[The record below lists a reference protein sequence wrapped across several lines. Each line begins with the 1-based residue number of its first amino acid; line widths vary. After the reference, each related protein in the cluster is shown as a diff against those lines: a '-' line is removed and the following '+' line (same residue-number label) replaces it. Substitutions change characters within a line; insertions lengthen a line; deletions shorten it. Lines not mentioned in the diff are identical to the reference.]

1 MKLTKIISAAAMILG
16 FTSCNFDFKNSC
28 DDKWVIVNYSQ
39 NPISNITF
47 SDSTTTE
54 SIAAATKED
63 TKIKPATNTVSHKA
77 DATVTLADTYH
88 VDTEST
94 YSYSE
99 TPAIRKL
106 IIRDQKA
113 YVFEIINNSSTDPI
127 SVDFTLNVKT
137 YPNDLNG
144 TATDKE
150 DEKKYTFS
158 IAKATPQTIT
168 IYKNSPTFTFYASGT
183 TNKTEYTST
192 TDTAGKTYIT
202 LK

>member
-28 DDKWVIVNYSQ
+28 DDKWVIDNYSINSVQ
-39 NPISNITF
+39 IKF
-47 SDSTTTE
+47 DDSETKET
-54 SIAAATKED
+54 ADPATKKD
-63 TKIKPATNTVSHKA
+63 SKITPSVKTVAHKA
-77 DATVTLADTYH
+77 DAKITIDDSYH
-88 VDTEST
+88 VDTETT

-99 TPAIRKL
+99 SPAIRKL
-106 IIRDQKA
+106 IIKDQQA
-113 YVFEIINNSSTDPI
+113 YVFEIINDSSTDPI